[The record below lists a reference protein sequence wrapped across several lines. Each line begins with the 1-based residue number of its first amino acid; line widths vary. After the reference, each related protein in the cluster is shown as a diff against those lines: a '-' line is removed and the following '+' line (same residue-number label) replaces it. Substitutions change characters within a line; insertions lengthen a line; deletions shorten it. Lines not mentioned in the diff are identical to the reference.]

1 MGPKKNRKIIL
12 ILIISIILL
21 ILLTGLAFAYFA
33 TDMFKSNKDLFFK
46 YITQVGIDEQLSQYF
61 EKQKTTPYQNQ
72 GTFEPNISTE
82 SGQTKEYE
90 AVNNFN
96 ISFSG
101 QTDKIT
107 DSFAQDINL
116 NYSNDVT
123 FPISL
128 RKVENIIGLQ
138 TEYIGSK
145 YIAVETNSQDNEA
158 LESLNE
164 EIEKIEKVK
173 KLSNLPFSNEE
184 LKQIQDTYINII
196 NNELQES
203 QFSKE
208 DNGYKLIINGEQFKN
223 ILVKILDTL
232 KNDQKTLDKLNEY
245 LKDQKNSIKLTST
258 NIDNYKKTLEQEQ
271 NGNDK
276 TYEITVFAQKDKTN
290 KILISNDELIITI
303 EKEKSDDFLKY
314 KVSLEDKDE
323 SGNLGFSFS
332 ANYTGLSGLQN
343 VKEEYII
350 ERTVDPSK
358 NIINNVQT
366 AKNNTKLS
374 EEEESIRLLVAD
386 TMMNNIENNSDNK
399 ITKEKLEE
407 AKQKDELKSFDNM
420 EFEQKEEQIAVTFT
434 DTKDVFE
441 IDEKGK
447 IIKKPEE
454 NNLVQNK
461 NNTSEKITTKYQ
473 FNNQIDFIENA
484 NIEEL
489 SDNNSMILNNY
500 EEEKVTNFLEQ
511 AGERIQKVNKQQME
525 QLGLEEYQN
534 PLIQMF
540 SPGLGLFIYNQA
552 TDVVNN
558 TNISEAEINA
568 FNSKFENYESTNLRG
583 VTVKGLLSTIQTN
596 NAVQNN
602 KKIEEIHFNGE
613 EYEVTDQNISF
624 LKDSVE
630 LETTYRVEFERDEE
644 TGIIYRAVINKK

>member
-1 MGPKKNRKIIL
+1 MGPKKNSKIIL
-12 ILIISIILL
+12 ILIISTILL
-21 ILLTGLAFAYFA
+21 ILLTSLAFAYFA

-82 SGQTKEYE
+82 GSQTKEYE

-107 DSFAQDINL
+107 DNFAQDITL
-116 NYSNDVT
+116 NYSNDIT

-128 RKVENIIGLQ
+128 RKVGNIIGLQ

-164 EIEKIEKVK
+164 VIEQIEKAK

-208 DNGYKLIINGEQFKN
+208 DNRYKLIINGEQFKN

-245 LKDQKNSIKLTST
+245 LEEQKNSLKLTAT

-271 NGNDK
+271 NGNDIN
-276 TYEITVFAQKDKTN
+276 YEITIFAQKDKTN
-290 KILISNDELIITI
+290 KIVISNDELIITI

-366 AKNNTKLS
+366 
-374 EEEESIRLLVAD
+374 E
-386 TMMNNIENNSDNK
+386 
-399 ITKEKLEE
+399 
-407 AKQKDELKSFDNM
+407 
-420 EFEQKEEQIAVTFT
+420 
-434 DTKDVFE
+434 
-441 IDEKGK
+441 
-447 IIKKPEE
+447 
-454 NNLVQNK
+454 K

-511 AGERIQKVNKQQME
+511 AEERIQKVNKQQME

-596 NAVQNN
+596 NAWQNS

>member
-1 MGPKKNRKIIL
+1 MGPKKNSKIIL
-12 ILIISIILL
+12 ILIISTILL
-21 ILLTGLAFAYFA
+21 ILLTSLAFAYFA

-72 GTFEPNISTE
+72 GTFQPNISTE
-82 SGQTKEYE
+82 GSQTKEYE

-107 DSFAQDINL
+107 DNFAQDITL

-128 RKVENIIGLQ
+128 RKVGNIIGMQ

-164 EIEKIEKVK
+164 VIEQIEKAK

-208 DNGYKLIINGEQFKN
+208 DNGYKLRINGEQLKN

-245 LKDQKNSIKLTST
+245 LEEQKNSLKLTAT

-271 NGNDK
+271 NGNDIN
-276 TYEITVFAQKDKTN
+276 YEITVFAQKDKTN
-290 KILISNDELIITI
+290 KIVISNDELIITI

-366 AKNNTKLS
+366 
-374 EEEESIRLLVAD
+374 E
-386 TMMNNIENNSDNK
+386 
-399 ITKEKLEE
+399 
-407 AKQKDELKSFDNM
+407 
-420 EFEQKEEQIAVTFT
+420 
-434 DTKDVFE
+434 
-441 IDEKGK
+441 
-447 IIKKPEE
+447 
-454 NNLVQNK
+454 K

-596 NAVQNN
+596 NSGQNN

>member
-1 MGPKKNRKIIL
+1 MGPKKNSKIIL
-12 ILIISIILL
+12 ILIISTILL
-21 ILLTGLAFAYFA
+21 ILLTSLAFAYFA

-82 SGQTKEYE
+82 GSQTKEYE

-107 DSFAQDINL
+107 DNFAQDITL
-116 NYSNDVT
+116 NYSNDIT

-128 RKVENIIGLQ
+128 RKVGNIIGLQ

-164 EIEKIEKVK
+164 VIEQIEKAK

-208 DNGYKLIINGEQFKN
+208 DNGYKLIINGEQLKN

-245 LKDQKNSIKLTST
+245 LEEQKNSLKLTAT

-271 NGNDK
+271 NGNDIN
-276 TYEITVFAQKDKTN
+276 YEITIFAQKDKTN
-290 KILISNDELIITI
+290 KIVISNDELIITI

-366 AKNNTKLS
+366 
-374 EEEESIRLLVAD
+374 E
-386 TMMNNIENNSDNK
+386 
-399 ITKEKLEE
+399 
-407 AKQKDELKSFDNM
+407 
-420 EFEQKEEQIAVTFT
+420 
-434 DTKDVFE
+434 
-441 IDEKGK
+441 
-447 IIKKPEE
+447 
-454 NNLVQNK
+454 K

-511 AGERIQKVNKQQME
+511 AEERIQKVNKQQME

-596 NAVQNN
+596 NAWQNS

>member
-1 MGPKKNRKIIL
+1 MGPKKSSKIIL

-21 ILLTGLAFAYFA
+21 ILLTSLAFAYFA
-33 TDMFKSNKDLFFK
+33 TDLFKSNKDLFFK
-46 YITQVGIDEQLSQYF
+46 YITQIGMDEQLNQYF

-72 GTFEPNISTE
+72 GTFEPNILTE
-82 SGQTKEYE
+82 SDQTKEYE

-107 DSFAQDINL
+107 DNFAQDITL

-128 RKVENIIGLQ
+128 RKVGNIIGLQ

-158 LESLNE
+158 LESLNKV
-164 EIEKIEKVK
+164 IEQIEKVK
-173 KLSNLPFSNEE
+173 KIGNLPFSNEE

-208 DNGYKLIINGEQFKN
+208 DNRYKLIINGEQFKN

-314 KVSLEDKDE
+314 KVSIEDKDE

-332 ANYTGLSGLQN
+332 ANYAGLSGLQN

-358 NIINNVQT
+358 NIIN
-366 AKNNTKLS
+366 
-374 EEEESIRLLVAD
+374 
-386 TMMNNIENNSDNK
+386 
-399 ITKEKLEE
+399 
-407 AKQKDELKSFDNM
+407 
-420 EFEQKEEQIAVTFT
+420 
-434 DTKDVFE
+434 
-441 IDEKGK
+441 
-447 IIKKPEE
+447 
-454 NNLVQNK
+454 
-461 NNTSEKITTKYQ
+461 KYS
-473 FNNQIDFIENA
+473 
-484 NIEEL
+484 L
-489 SDNNSMILNNY
+489 
-500 EEEKVTNFLEQ
+500 
-511 AGERIQKVNKQQME
+511 
-525 QLGLEEYQN
+525 
-534 PLIQMF
+534 
-540 SPGLGLFIYNQA
+540 
-552 TDVVNN
+552 
-558 TNISEAEINA
+558 
-568 FNSKFENYESTNLRG
+568 
-583 VTVKGLLSTIQTN
+583 
-596 NAVQNN
+596 
-602 KKIEEIHFNGE
+602 
-613 EYEVTDQNISF
+613 
-624 LKDSVE
+624 
-630 LETTYRVEFERDEE
+630 
-644 TGIIYRAVINKK
+644 

>member
-1 MGPKKNRKIIL
+1 MGPKKNSKIIL
-12 ILIISIILL
+12 ILIISTILL
-21 ILLTGLAFAYFA
+21 ILLTSLAFAYFA

-72 GTFEPNISTE
+72 GTFQPNISTE
-82 SGQTKEYE
+82 GSQTKEYE

-107 DSFAQDINL
+107 DNFAQDITL

-128 RKVENIIGLQ
+128 RKVGNIIGLQ

-164 EIEKIEKVK
+164 VIEQIEKAK

-208 DNGYKLIINGEQFKN
+208 DNGYKLRINGEQLKN

-245 LKDQKNSIKLTST
+245 LEEQKNSLKLTAT

-271 NGNDK
+271 NGND
-276 TYEITVFAQKDKTN
+276 TNYEITVFAQKDKTN
-290 KILISNDELIITI
+290 KIVISNDELIITI

-366 AKNNTKLS
+366 
-374 EEEESIRLLVAD
+374 E
-386 TMMNNIENNSDNK
+386 
-399 ITKEKLEE
+399 
-407 AKQKDELKSFDNM
+407 
-420 EFEQKEEQIAVTFT
+420 
-434 DTKDVFE
+434 
-441 IDEKGK
+441 
-447 IIKKPEE
+447 
-454 NNLVQNK
+454 K

-540 SPGLGLFIYNQA
+540 SPRLGLFIYNQA

-596 NAVQNN
+596 NSGQNN